1 MLFDEYSIMF
11 LNGDDEMLASICE
24 TTTLPVVYY
33 GTQPWCTYRAE
44 DIQTDGMKTTFT
56 VHTPTYTSKV
66 TLPVLGI
73 HNVLNALSAI
83 AVAQTMRLNLDK
95 VVEKLNEYQPP
106 EMRQTVYHIDDIT
119 VIDDSYNASPDS
131 VKSGIDVLCSLPN
144 QGKKIAVL
152 ADMMELG
159 DMSEQAHFD
168 TGVAVGS
175 TLTDVLITVGPR
187 AVKIAEGA
195 ISVKPDMTVVMCK
208 NNQEAIHVLKEIV
221 KKEDAMMIKG
231 SRSMKTDE
239 IVKAFL

>member
-1 MLFDEYSIMF
+1 
-11 LNGDDEMLASICE
+11 
-24 TTTLPVVYY
+24 
-33 GTQPWCTYRAE
+33 
-44 DIQTDGMKTTFT
+44 MKTIFT

-66 TLPVLGI
+66 TLPVLGM

-95 VVEKLNEYQPP
+95 VVEKLSEYQPP
-106 EMRQTVYHIDDIT
+106 EMRQTVYHVDGIT

-131 VKSGIDVLCSLPN
+131 VKSGIDILCRLPN

-168 TGVAVGS
+168 TGVAVGE
-175 TLTDVLITVGPR
+175 TLTDVIITVGPR

-195 ISVKPDMTVVMCK
+195 ASVKPDMTVIMCE
-208 NNQEAIHVLKEIV
+208 NNREAIDVLKEIV

>member
-1 MLFDEYSIMF
+1 M
-11 LNGDDEMLASICE
+11 
-24 TTTLPVVYY
+24 T
-33 GTQPWCTYRAE
+33 
-44 DIQTDGMKTTFT
+44 
-56 VHTPTYTSKV
+56 
-66 TLPVLGI
+66 
-73 HNVLNALSAI
+73 
-83 AVAQTMRLNLDK
+83 
-95 VVEKLNEYQPP
+95 
-106 EMRQTVYHIDDIT
+106 RQ
-119 VIDDSYNASPDS
+119 
-131 VKSGIDVLCSLPN
+131 
-144 QGKKIAVL
+144 KKIAVL